1 MKLVAD
7 WRRVVALSISFWAQ
21 VLGLFALILPEL
33 AYAVW
38 GVEFDPYVLW
48 WVGVGFLLFGIAG
61 RLVVQSGSALV
72 NLLRIAAVALLILGV
87 SVLAASAAPATEAE
101 TLAIAVPFIGE
112 REGMRLVAYLD
123 IVGVPTICAGSTR
136 GVTLGMR
143 KTLAE
148 CTALLRAEVAEYRRG
163 LHRYFTAETIA
174 LRLPARRDAAFT
186 SLAFNVG
193 IGAVG
198 KSTAVR
204 RLNASDVPGACD
216 AITWWNKAGQRV
228 VRGLVIRRA
237 AERDLCRDGLPA

>member
-1 MKLVAD
+1 MKLIAE

-21 VLGLFALILPEL
+21 VLGLAALILPEL
-33 AYAVW
+33 AFGVW
-38 GVEFDPYVLW
+38 GIESDPYMLW
-48 WVGVGFLLFGIAG
+48 WVGVLLLLFGIIG
-61 RLVVQSGSALV
+61 RLVQQSGTAWV

-87 SVLAASAAPATEAE
+87 SVLAARAGPATEVE
-101 TLAIAVPFIGE
+101 TLAIAVPFIAE
-112 REGMRLVAYLD
+112 REGMRLEAYLD
-123 IVGVPTICAGSTR
+123 IVGVATICAGSTR

-163 LHRYFTAETIA
+163 LHRYLTAETIA

-193 IGAVG
+193 IGAAG

-204 RLNASDVPGACD
+204 RLNGGDVAGACD

-237 AERDLCRDGLPA
+237 AERDLCRHGLPA